1 MKNSKSQVKRIVG
14 NVSPSLHMEIKI
26 QSARHDLSMNDVFSM
41 AVMEL
46 FKIDLDTMFT
56 SNEIDKYNALKASL

>member
-1 MKNSKSQVKRIVG
+1 MENTKIETKRIVG
-14 NVSPSLHMEIKI
+14 NVPPALHMEIKI

-46 FKIDLDTMFT
+46 FKIDLNTMFT
-56 SNEIDKYNALKASL
+56 SNEIDKYNSLKASL